1 MPVAFNREAAPFPEP
16 SQQNFA
22 HISWTRSV
30 SHGPSCR
37 KSRKEKM
44 WFLNL
49 SSGGRQNGIGVGVG
63 YFSPVPTHQM
73 SDRVLGLLSP
83 NSLSRPG
90 CVLCPSKMGT
100 ELPEWTRVGWR
111 LGSCLGGLEGGILG
125 RESPSYRL
133 TLYWKSGHIQCA
145 RLCLV
150 LHECPCERR
159 EREFKC
165 YMASMWQ
172 SQDSNMCCVK
182 TKPRL

>member
-1 MPVAFNREAAPFPEP
+1 MPVAFNREATPF
-16 SQQNFA
+16 QNPHSRFLL
-22 HISWTRSV
+22 T
-30 SHGPSCR
+30 SHGPDQCHMAPAAGSLGKKRCGFSISVVGADR
-37 KSRKEKM
+37 MELG
-44 WFLNL
+44 WVL
-49 SSGGRQNGIGVGVG
+49 SISAQCPP
-63 YFSPVPTHQM
+63 YQM

-111 LGSCLGGLEGGILG
+111 LGSCLGGLEGGRLG

-145 RLCLV
+145 RLCSV
-150 LHECPCERR
+150 LHECPCEQRR

-165 YMASMWQ
+165 
-172 SQDSNMCCVK
+172 
-182 TKPRL
+182 